1 MRISLKFGEEHKLG
15 QTKPSTDRGV
25 DDNLRRVFQST
36 LEEDIPDRFKELLSQ
51 LKDKESST
59 SSNMEGGE

>member
-1 MRISLKFGEEHKLG
+1 MRISRKFEEEQNLG

-51 LKDKESST
+51 LKEQDKPASHARGSE
-59 SSNMEGGE
+59 E